1 MGNRVLV
8 GDAIGIYTLCVAVEF
23 GKAIPAMEHIMNI
36 PIAKQSHPTRL
47 SAPARLA
54 EAAVS
59 GAMSLPVGALRAGR
73 GTRRIAFARQL
84 AMYLTHVGFAL
95 SLTEVGVCFER
106 DRTTVRHACALVE
119 DRRDQPAFD
128 FAVSALEAGLAH
140 LAFGLQLGFG
150 PEGSR

>member
-1 MGNRVLV
+1 
-8 GDAIGIYTLCVAVEF
+8 
-23 GKAIPAMEHIMNI
+23 MEHIMNI
-36 PIAKQSHPTRL
+36 SIAKRPHPTRF

-84 AMYLTHVGFAL
+84 AMYLTHVGFGL
-95 SLTEVGVCFER
+95 NLTEVGACFER

-128 FAVSALEAGLAH
+128 FAVSALETGLAH

-150 PEGSR
+150 SEGSR

>member
-1 MGNRVLV
+1 
-8 GDAIGIYTLCVAVEF
+8 
-23 GKAIPAMEHIMNI
+23 MEHIMNI
-36 PIAKQSHPTRL
+36 PIAKRSHPTRL
-47 SAPARLA
+47 GAPARLA

-84 AMYLTHVGFAL
+84 AMYLTHVGFGL
-95 SLTEVGVCFER
+95 TLTEVGACFER

-128 FAVSALEAGLAH
+128 FAVSALETGLAH

-150 PEGSR
+150 SEGSR